1 MRICVSWGWR
11 IPSVASTSLLAM
23 VGQIAIVFSLPA
35 LLAGA
40 VAVNWPGL
48 LLLIASP
55 QLVST
60 RTARPVSR
68 A

>member
-1 MRICVSWGWR
+1 MGLAD
-11 IPSVASTSLLAM
+11 SVGRLTSLLAM

-35 LLAGA
+35 LAGRRGGGQLA
-40 VAVNWPGL
+40 WT
-48 LLLIASP
+48 ASADRLAP
-55 QLVST
+55 AGST